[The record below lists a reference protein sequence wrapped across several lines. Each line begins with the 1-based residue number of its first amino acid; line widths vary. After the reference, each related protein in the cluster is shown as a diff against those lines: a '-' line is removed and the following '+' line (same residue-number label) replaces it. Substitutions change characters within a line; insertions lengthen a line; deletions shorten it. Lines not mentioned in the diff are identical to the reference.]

1 MIITDEQHRFGVLQ
15 RKALRDKGVLAN
27 LVVMSAT
34 PIPRS
39 LALSIY
45 GDLDVSVIDELPPGE
60 KTNSY

>member
-1 MIITDEQHRFGVLQ
+1 MQ

-45 GDLDVSVIDELPPGE
+45 GDLDVSVIDDVTDQGRKPIVLSG
-60 KTNSY
+60 